1 MTIALAVVVHGVGC
15 GRLGDCL
22 VLQVQELNL
31 LVVAMTS
38 LDKLKLLI
46 ALVIMVS
53 AVLMQV

>member
-1 MTIALAVVVHGVGC
+1 M
-15 GRLGDCL
+15 
-22 VLQVQELNL
+22 LQVQELNL